1 MRWSIPYLSVFIF
14 LLFSSFVEKDAKA
27 GTEAESSVAAKPAET
42 NGPANATGGEASGEK
57 KDADGAGEFL
67 PVDAKIREDKGI
79 VEETI
84 SKTKSE
90 PTIIAHAPGY
100 PDLMKFSQQYLDN
113 KESCVDSHKGAAWA
127 CLEFLSDHMIE
138 GAAALSAVSALGGMA
153 IKDTCSKFSS
163 AMDIASKALSAYTA
177 ACGIAKLSCGGWCGS
192 ALEGLDGIIKTNGE
206 LSCAPKPGLPPT
218 QIETANQTCRNFKEK
233 YRNDV
238 ASLKQHAETDRNAK
252 NNISVAGKDALCKE
266 KYTQLAISAVAGI
279 ASLAK
284 SIMQGKNCEKNT
296 AADVTKLAAVQP
308 TVDQCADPK
317 NASLPDC
324 ICAKNPRTPGCGNTF
339 QKPGDSSVSRLAAS
353 AMGPGGSASN
363 NAKNGL
369 GGLDGN
375 SGLPPVDTSNF
386 NGSGDGGGGAGAPMG
401 GGSAGLS
408 GGGSGGGGGNGAGAN
423 GSGGGGLDLSKYGSG
438 FAGGGG
444 GAGRYGGGYS
454 SGSGSSKYG
463 AYLPGGAKDPTR
475 GLAGQQAWTNEVTGQ
490 GGKSNWEKVK
500 ERYHDNKGSL
510 INNSN

>member
-1 MRWSIPYLSVFIF
+1 MNWNILYSAFFINLLIATLDVKVFAEEGKAATAAA
-14 LLFSSFVEKDAKA
+14 VEK
-27 GTEAESSVAAKPAET
+27 TEA
-42 NGPANATGGEASGEK
+42 NASGSAAAD
-57 KDADGAGEFL
+57 KDDDGAGKALE
-67 PVDAKIREDKGI
+67 

-84 SKTKSE
+84 ESSLTEIESAFKEANSGDTVAQAPGHTAMVDFAKQYLNNKTK
-90 PTIIAHAPGY
+90 
-100 PDLMKFSQQYLDN
+100 
-113 KESCVDSHKGAAWA
+113 CVNFHQGAAYA
-127 CLEFLSDHMIE
+127 CLEFLSSHMID
-138 GAAALSAVSALGGMA
+138 GAAALSAVSALGGLA
-153 IKDTCSKFSS
+153 IKDTCSKFSN
-163 AMDIASKALSAYTA
+163 AMDIASKALTAYTA
-177 ACGIAKLSCGGWCGS
+177 ACGAAKLGCGGFCGS
-192 ALEGLDGIIKTNGE
+192 ALEGVQGIIKTNAK
-206 LSCAPKPGLPPT
+206 LICKPTVLPPNPAYAAAKAHCDQLEASYSASIKT
-218 QIETANQTCRNFKEK
+218 LKEESQSEFNK
-233 YRNDV
+233 SN
-238 ASLKQHAETDRNAK
+238 K
-252 NNISVAGKDALCKE
+252 ISVAGKDALCTE
-266 KYTQLAISAVAGI
+266 KYAQLAISAVAGI

-296 AADVTKLAAVQP
+296 AADLTKLAAVQP
-308 TVDQCADPK
+308 TVEQCADPK

-324 ICAKNPRTPGCGNTF
+324 ICLKNPRTPGCGNTF
-339 QKPGDSSVSRLAAS
+339 QKPGDSSISRLAAS
-353 AMGPGGSASN
+353 ATGPGGSASN
-363 NAKNGL
+363 SKGGL
-369 GGLDGN
+369 GNLDGT

-444 GAGRYGGGYS
+444 GAGRYGGGS
-454 SGSGSSKYG
+454 ASGSGSGKYG